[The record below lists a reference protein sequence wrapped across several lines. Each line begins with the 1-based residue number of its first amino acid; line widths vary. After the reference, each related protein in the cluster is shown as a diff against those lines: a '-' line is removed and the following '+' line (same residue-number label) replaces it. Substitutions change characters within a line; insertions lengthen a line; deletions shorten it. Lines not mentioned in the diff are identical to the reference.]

1 MKSRLQIQVNKQRH
15 NSASEDWYRESA
27 AVSPCQGHG
36 CLAVNITWRLS
47 LHVCLHFSLLKCQQW
62 TDWKRER
69 SKKRHQYICVLDAPC
84 VKRLD
89 RQPKS
94 CEKKKRYWK
103 KKVLLMAICR
113 NVLHSTEFYKKK
125 PTTTDVHFYFCFIFI
140 HSTILYAHF
149 PCTQGVLKSS
159 TSCLWVKVGL
169 HHREVS
175 PRTHLGGNKV
185 FLHILL
191 ILLTE

>member
-1 MKSRLQIQVNKQRH
+1 M
-15 NSASEDWYRESA
+15 SASTFHCWNVSSEQIGNEREAKNVINTSA
-27 AVSPCQGHG
+27 SWMHLVSNG
-36 CLAVNITWRLS
+36 
-47 LHVCLHFSLLKCQQW
+47 W
-62 TDWKRER
+62 TDNPRVV
-69 SKKRHQYICVLDAPC
+69 KKRKDI
-84 VKRLD
+84 
-89 RQPKS
+89 
-94 CEKKKRYWK
+94 EK

-159 TSCLWVKVGL
+159 TSCLWVKVGS